1 MPPGHMAS
9 VFSGATLAP
18 GNSGKVTVLYLRGD
32 GVRFDGFKLLQERPN
47 LREQA
52 AERKTGV

>member
-1 MPPGHMAS
+1 
-9 VFSGATLAP
+9 VFSGATLVP
-18 GNSGKVTVLYLRGD
+18 GNSGKVTVLYFRGD
-32 GVRFDGFKLLQERPN
+32 GVRFDGFNPLQRRLN